1 MVKLESD
8 IILRWKIQ
16 IHNRSYYELL
26 PEGYKNWQIWVSAYK
41 GFGQGYATLATDET
55 AFQVVVTEEGMYN
68 VLAIGEKK

>member
-8 IILRWKIQ
+8 IILRWKVKT
-16 IHNRSYYELL
+16 HNCVYSEIL

-41 GFGQGYATLATDET
+41 GFGQGYATFATDET
-55 AFQVVVTEEGMYN
+55 AFQIVVTEEGAYN